1 LETALFDA
9 RPGGVAAVRG
19 VPEPVAGFRGGVV
32 VVVGAGLIVVAFEHT
47 EANVD
52 EGGGFGV

>member
-32 VVVGAGLIVVAFEHT
+32 VVVGAGLIAFEHT